1 MLTLR
6 KLNNMNSF
14 FKNIIPHFICIAL
27 LALLSVTYFYPVL
40 SNKGIE
46 QSDISQFK
54 GMSKQII
61 EHRESFDEEPYWLD
75 NAFLGMPSY
84 QVSAIYPYDILR
96 TIDQSIRFLPR
107 PADYLFLYMF
117 SFYLL
122 IIYLKIGYRY
132 ALFGSIAFGFSTYL
146 IIILGVGHNT
156 KALAIGY
163 LPFIIMG
170 VLMIFKK
177 DFLKGFLIT
186 SLALGLQIHSNH
198 YQMTYYTLIVI
209 MIMFLAFFID
219 FIKKNDFKTFVY
231 CFLVFTTSSLIALM
245 MNAPGL
251 LSTKEYSEF
260 STRSKSEITINPDGS
275 NKESLS
281 GLSKDYITEY
291 SYGILETLNLFIPK
305 FMGGASSDR
314 ISDDSKLMD
323 FIKTLDPNQAQ
334 QVYQYSRLYWGNQ
347 PIVAAPAYIGTSI
360 LFIFFLGLFLVKNIN
375 MRWLLPSI
383 ALSILLS
390 WGKNFEFLTN
400 LMIDYFPFYDKFRAV
415 SSIQIILEFC
425 IPLVAVYALQQFFSN
440 RIEKQRK
447 LKTLYTLTLVIC
459 SFIFILYFFGNILF
473 DFKSNFEIFSQYPD
487 ILNLLIEDR
496 KLLLKSDSIRSL
508 IIVIALFSILI
519 SYLKNILNKNV
530 AIYGIILLVVLD
542 LWNVNKQYVNADQ
555 FVKKSN
561 LKTPFKVTNADKAI
575 LQDTTD
581 YRVFEPQRGF
591 SNGRTSFFHKSIAGY
606 HAAKPKRIQDL
617 YDFYIVKDDLGI
629 LNMLNVK
636 YIIKNDPDNP
646 IGVTRN
652 PYNFGNA
659 WYVKDIIHVENSE
672 KELLSLGNLNL
683 KISSVSQDEYL
694 KQKSYKLD
702 SLNNISLISRTANK
716 LLYKSY
722 TSSDQFAVFSEAFYY
737 KGWQAY
743 IDGNPMDHYKVN
755 YLLRGME
762 IPKGSHEIKFEF
774 KPKVVQRGSY
784 ISVFAY
790 FILILIFIK
799 YIKKKF
805 YV

>member
-1 MLTLR
+1 MS
-6 KLNNMNSF
+6 SF
-14 FKNIIPHFICIAL
+14 FKNIIPHLICIVF
-27 LALLSVTYFYPVL
+27 LALLSITYFYPVL
-40 SNKGIE
+40 LNKGIE
-46 QSDISQFK
+46 QSDISQFT
-54 GMSKQII
+54 GMSKQIV
-61 EHRESFDEEPYWLD
+61 EHRELYNEEPYWLD
-75 NAFLGMPSY
+75 NAFLGMPTY

-96 TIDQSIRFLPR
+96 KIDQSIRFLPR
-107 PADYLFLYMF
+107 PADYLFLYML

-122 IIYLKIGYRY
+122 IIYLKINYKY

-156 KALAIGY
+156 KALALGY
-163 LPFIIMG
+163 LPLIIMG
-170 VLMIFKK
+170 VLMIFSK

-209 MIMFLAFFID
+209 MIIFIVFFID
-219 FIKKNDFKTFVY
+219 YLKRKDFKTFFY
-231 CFLVFTTSSLIALM
+231 CFSIFIISSLIALM

-260 STRSKSEITINPDGS
+260 STRSESEITINPDGS
-275 NKESLS
+275 KKESLS

-314 ISDDSKLMD
+314 ISDDSQLMD
-323 FIKTLDPNQAQ
+323 FIKTLDQQQAQ
-334 QVYQYSRLYWGNQ
+334 QVYQYSRLYWGDQ
-347 PIVAAPAYIGTSI
+347 PIVAAPAYIGSSI

-375 MRWLLPSI
+375 MRWLVPSI
-383 ALSILLS
+383 GISILLS

-425 IPLVAVYALQQFFSN
+425 IPLVAVYALHMFFSN
-440 RIEKQRK
+440 KIDKEKK
-447 LKTLYTLTLVIC
+447 LKVLYTLFTVISC
-459 SFIFILYFFGNILF
+459 FLLIIYFFGNSLF
-473 DFKSNFEIFSQYPD
+473 DFKSNFEVFSQYPD

-496 KLLLKSDSIRSL
+496 SSVLKSDSFRSLL
-508 IIVIALFSILI
+508 IIVFLFCILI
-519 SYLKNILNKNV
+519 SYLKNILNKNF
-530 AIYGIILLVVLD
+530 AIYGIIFIVILD
-542 LWNVNKQYVNADQ
+542 LWSVNKEYVNADQ

-561 LKTPFKVTNADKAI
+561 LKSPFQFTSADKAI
-575 LQDTTD
+575 LQDKAD
-581 YRVFEPQRGF
+581 FRVFEPHRGF

-606 HAAKPKRIQDL
+606 HAAKPKRVQDL
-617 YDFYIVKDDLGI
+617 YDFYIIKNDLEI

-636 YIIKNDPDNP
+636 YIIKDDPDNP

-659 WYVKDIIHVENSE
+659 WYVKDIINVENSE
-672 KELLSLGNLNL
+672 IELLSLGDLNL
-683 KISSVSQDEYL
+683 KINSVSQDDYL
-694 KQKSYKLD
+694 RHKSYELD
-702 SLNNISLISRTANK
+702 SLNTISLISRSSNK
-716 LLYKSY
+716 LLYKSN
-722 TSSDQFAVFSEAFYY
+722 TLSDQFAVFSEAYYY

-743 IDGNPMDHYKVN
+743 IDGNPVDHYKVN
-755 YLLRGME
+755 YLLRGIE
-762 IPKGSHEIKFEF
+762 IPKGLHEIKFEF
-774 KPKVVQRGSY
+774 KPKVVQIGSY

-790 FILILIFIK
+790 FMLILVLMK
-799 YIKKKF
+799 YIKEKF

>member
-1 MLTLR
+1 M
-6 KLNNMNSF
+6 NNFLKNS
-14 FKNIIPHFICIAL
+14 IPHIICIFV
-27 LALLSVTYFYPVL
+27 LALLSLAYFYPVL
-40 SNKGIE
+40 QNKGIE
-46 QSDISQFK
+46 QSDISQFV
-54 GMSKQII
+54 GMSKQIV
-61 EHRESFDEEPYWLD
+61 EHREKFNEEPYWLD
-75 NAFLGMPSY
+75 NAFLGMPSF
-84 QVSAIYPYDILR
+84 QVSAIYPNDVLR
-96 TIDQSIRFLPR
+96 VIDHSIRFLPR
-107 PADYLFLYMF
+107 PSDYLFLYML

-122 IIYLKIGYRY
+122 IISLKINYRY

-163 LPFIIMG
+163 LPLVIMG

-186 SLALGLQIHSNH
+186 SVALGLQIHSNH
-198 YQMTYYTLIVI
+198 YQMTYYTLFVI
-209 MIMFLAFFID
+209 MIMFLVFLID
-219 FIKKNDFKTFVY
+219 FIKKNDFKVFIY
-231 CFLVFTTSSLIALM
+231 CFSVFTLSSAMALM

-275 NKESLS
+275 KKASLS

-314 ISDDSKLMD
+314 ISEDSKLMD
-323 FIKTLDPNQAQ
+323 FIKTLDPSQAQ
-334 QVYQYSRLYWGNQ
+334 QVYQYSRLYWGDQ
-347 PIVAAPAYIGTSI
+347 PIVAAPAYIGASI
-360 LFIFFLGLFLVKNIN
+360 LFIFFLGLFLVKSIN

-383 ALSILLS
+383 ILSVLLS
-390 WGKNFEFLTN
+390 WGKNFELLTN

-425 IPLVAVYALQQFFSN
+425 IPLVAVFAIHKFFSN
-440 RIEKQRK
+440 KVEEKIK
-447 LKTLYTLTLVIC
+447 LKTLYLVASICFILTL
-459 SFIFILYFFGNILF
+459 FIYLFGSDLF
-473 DFKSNFEIFSQYPD
+473 DFRSNFEIFSQYPD

-496 KLLLKSDSIRSL
+496 KSLMKADSLRSL
-508 IIVIALFSILI
+508 IILVLLFGILI
-519 SYLKNILNKNV
+519 SYLKNILNKNI
-530 AIYGIILLVVLD
+530 AIYGVIILVLFD
-542 LWNVNKQYVNADQ
+542 LWSINKQYVNADQ

-561 LKTPFKVTNADKAI
+561 LQIPFKITNADKAI
-575 LQDTTD
+575 LQDKTD
-581 YRVFEPQRGF
+581 FRVFEPQRGF
-591 SNGRTSFFHKSIAGY
+591 SNARTSFFHKSIAGY

-617 YDFYIVKDDLGI
+617 YDFYIVNDNFNV

-636 YIIKNDPDNP
+636 YIIKDDPENS

-652 PYNFGNA
+652 PNNFGNA
-659 WYVKDIIHVENSE
+659 WFVKNIAHAENSE
-672 KELLSLGNLNL
+672 QELLSLNKLDLRTNS
-683 KISSVSQDEYL
+683 ISQNKYL

-702 SLNNISLISRTANK
+702 SLNTISLESRNANK
-716 LLYKSY
+716 LVYKSNV
-722 TSSDQFAVFSEAFYY
+722 SSNQFAVFSEAFYY

-743 IDGNPMDHYKVN
+743 IDDVAVNHYKVN

-762 IPKGSHEIKFEF
+762 IPKGIHDIRFEF
-774 KPKVVQRGSY
+774 NPMIVKRGSF

-790 FILILIFIK
+790 LILILVLVKFIK
-799 YIKKKF
+799 EKF